1 MLVTWRLSLL
11 QSARKAEEN
20 KDTLIKIRLRGRKDY
35 MVGLYKSTP
44 TERLSNEEE
53 NGRGTRLSRQAFG
66 VKGQ

>member
-11 QSARKAEEN
+11 QSARKAEEK
-20 KDTLIKIRLRGRKDY
+20 KDTITEIGFRGRKDY
-35 MVGLYKSTP
+35 MVGLYRSTP